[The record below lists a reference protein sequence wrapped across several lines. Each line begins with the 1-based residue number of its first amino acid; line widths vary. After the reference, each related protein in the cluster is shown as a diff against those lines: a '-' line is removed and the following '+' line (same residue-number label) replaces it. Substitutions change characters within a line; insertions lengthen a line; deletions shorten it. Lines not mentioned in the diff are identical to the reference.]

1 MRSRLLAPDMMVV
14 ELLVDVKD
22 AMGANAVN
30 TICEG
35 VSHYIQQIID
45 QGQVG
50 VRILSNLCTE
60 RMTKTSFKIPI
71 ESLAWKDASGKEVS
85 GKEVAV
91 KILETYR
98 FADLD

>member
-60 RMTKTSFKIPI
+60 RITKTSFKIPI